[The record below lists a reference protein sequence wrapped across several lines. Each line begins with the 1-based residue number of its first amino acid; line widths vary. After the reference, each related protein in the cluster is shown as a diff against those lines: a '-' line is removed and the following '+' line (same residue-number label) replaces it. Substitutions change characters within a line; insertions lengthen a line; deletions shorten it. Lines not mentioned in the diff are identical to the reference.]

1 MEVKRSPSACFQY
14 GGRYFPGQLCRTK
27 NIMAVEET
35 EEAEEI
41 DDGGPEDFGLIE
53 MEENIG
59 TLFL

>member
-1 MEVKRSPSACFQY
+1 
-14 GGRYFPGQLCRTK
+14 
-27 NIMAVEET
+27 MAVEET